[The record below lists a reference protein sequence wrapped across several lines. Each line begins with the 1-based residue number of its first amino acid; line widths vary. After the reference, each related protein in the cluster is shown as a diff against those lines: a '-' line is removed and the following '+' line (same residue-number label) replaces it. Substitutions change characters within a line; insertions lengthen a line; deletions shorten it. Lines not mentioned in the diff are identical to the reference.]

1 MEVATPFVFQSDA
14 AIVNDVFSS
23 QPNYLIEYDENVSKE
38 YCIVYFSSNDL
49 YYPNS
54 ETAFT
59 ESVLKRNRFEWY
71 QTRIKYGHKHIFVR
85 DIKKQ
90 WYIGGINAEIGT
102 PQKMLEFLKRECSGY
117 KAVFLGSSAGGFIAV
132 IMGQL
137 INAARIYTFNGQ
149 FEILSL
155 LKKEN
160 AVLIEQVLYRNRDNP
175 QLSPYYRAMDFITN
189 PDSIF
194 YFHSNK
200 SKWDIEQAAL
210 INHLPVHKISFDTSN
225 HGVPFLKSNLPA
237 VINLPEAALRK
248 LSGRKLHPLVFSL
261 KMVGLLKTIEGMKG
275 IFQFALNKIYIRTIQ
290 RGKNKATVKI

>member
-1 MEVATPFVFQSDA
+1 MEVAIPFVFQSDA
-14 AIVNDVFSS
+14 GIVNDVFAN
-23 QPNYLIEYDENVSKE
+23 QPNYLIEYNENVPKE

-49 YYPNS
+49 YYPNN
-54 ETAFT
+54 ETAFA
-59 ESVLKRNRFEWY
+59 ESILKRNRFEWY

-90 WYIGGINAEIGT
+90 WYIGGINAQLDS

-117 KAVFLGSSAGGFIAV
+117 KPVFLGSSAGGFIAV

-137 INAARIYTFNGQ
+137 INATRIYTFNGQ

-160 AVLIEQVLYRNRDNP
+160 AALIEPILYRNRNNL
-175 QLSPYYRAMDFITN
+175 QLLPYYKAVDFITN

-194 YFHSNK
+194 YFHSNR
-200 SKWDIEQAAL
+200 SKWDIEQSAL
-210 INHLPVHKISFDTSN
+210 ISHLPVHKLSFNTSN

-237 VINLPEAALRK
+237 VINLPETALRE
-248 LSGRKLHPLVFSL
+248 LSGKKMHPLFFSL
-261 KMVGLLKTIEGMKG
+261 KMVGFFKTMEGVQG
-275 IFQFALNKIYIRTIQ
+275 ILRFALNKIYIRTIQ
-290 RGKNKATVKI
+290 RWRNKPSGKK

>member
-1 MEVATPFVFQSDA
+1 MEVAAPFVFQSDA
-14 AIVNDVFSS
+14 GIVNDVFANQS
-23 QPNYLIEYDENVSKE
+23 NYLIEYDESVPKE

-49 YYPNS
+49 YYPNN

-59 ESVLKRNRFEWY
+59 ESILRRNRFEWY
-71 QTRIKYGHKHIFVR
+71 QTRITYGHKHIFVR

-90 WYIGGINAEIGT
+90 WYIGGINAEINT

-117 KAVFLGSSAGGFIAV
+117 KPVFLGSSAGGFIAV

-137 INAARIYTFNGQ
+137 IHAVRIYTFNGQ

-155 LKKEN
+155 LKEEN
-160 AVLIEQVLYRNRDNP
+160 AVLIEPILYRNRNNA
-175 QLSPYYRAMDFITN
+175 QLLPYYKAVDFIIN

-200 SKWDIEQAAL
+200 SQWDIEQSAL
-210 INHLPVHKISFDTSN
+210 INHLPVHKLSFDTSN

-237 VINLPEAALRK
+237 VINLPETELRK
-248 LSGRKLHPLVFSL
+248 LSGRKMHPLTFSL

-275 IFQFALNKIYIRTIQ
+275 IFRFVLNKIYIHTIQ
-290 RGKNKATVKI
+290 RWKNKASGKI